1 MSVALFGAISHCR
14 CVCYLSSASITLTTA
29 SLQSKQMLLINFWTQ
44 PVCIGLSNPPT
55 CLIDLKALLKQSV
68 WHTNDSTILRAV
80 SGMVW
85 PNSLSTTLAFFET

>member
-1 MSVALFGAISHCR
+1 
-14 CVCYLSSASITLTTA
+14 
-29 SLQSKQMLLINFWTQ
+29 
-44 PVCIGLSNPPT
+44 
-55 CLIDLKALLKQSV
+55 LLKQSV